1 MNKIVKS
8 LIWIVSLGNNV
19 KIARKLG
26 TRIGKNCRIIGNV
39 FHILGS
45 EPELIE
51 IGNHVSISSG
61 TRFLNHHGE
70 LWVLRSKEKNIQRF
84 EKIIIGNNV
93 FIGQNVI
100 ILPGV
105 TIGNDVV
112 IGAGSIVTHNI
123 PDNVVYAG
131 CPARFIC
138 DFDDFSQKQLQKP
151 YSIINSKKER
161 KIEITKVRNS

>member
-1 MNKIVKS
+1 MNKIVKL
-8 LIWIVSLGNNV
+8 LIWIISFGNNV

-26 TRIGKNCRIIGNV
+26 ARVGDDCRIIGNA
-39 FHILGS
+39 FQILGS

-70 LWVLRSKEKNIQRF
+70 LWVLRSKEKNLQRF
-84 EKIIIGNNV
+84 EKITIGNNV
-93 FIGQNVI
+93 FVGQNVVV
-100 ILPGV
+100 LPGI
-105 TIGNDVV
+105 TIGNNVV
-112 IGAGSIVTHNI
+112 VGAGSIVTHNI

-131 CPARFIC
+131 CPAKFIC
-138 DFDDFSQKQLQKP
+138 GLNDFSQRQLKKP

-161 KIEITKVRNS
+161 IKEIRKVRNS